1 VRVSVLTR
9 EWPPDVYGGAGVHVE
24 QLVVHLAALVDVDVQ
39 TFGVNRDGA
48 VGHQVPANLRNAVS
62 VLGVLA
68 VDLQMCAAV
77 EQSGA
82 DIVHSHTWYTNFAG
96 DLASRLMGV
105 PHVITAHSLEPLRPW
120 KAEQLGD
127 GYRVS
132 RWIERSA
139 YAQAAA
145 IIAVSE
151 GMARDIA
158 ATYPEVDP
166 LRVHVVHNGIDTLAV
181 RPTPETEAL
190 TRLGVDPQR
199 PYILF
204 VGRIT
209 RQKGL
214 ELLLAAAPLLDPAVQ
229 IVLIA
234 ATPDTPELGD
244 SVRRTIEGLQ
254 RTRSGV
260 HWVGEQVS
268 RSDLLQYFSHAAAF
282 ICPSIYEPLG
292 IVNLEAMACGTAVIA
307 SRVGGIPEVVAD
319 GRTGILLRTDPA
331 DAPAFAAELAAT
343 VNELIG
349 DPPRASALGI
359 AGRQRA
365 VAEFGW
371 AAIAARTV
379 DVYRSA
385 LEAAG

>member
-1 VRVSVLTR
+1 VRASVLTR

-39 TFGVNRDGA
+39 TFGVNREGA
-48 VGHQVPANLRNAVS
+48 LGHQVPANLRNAVS

-68 VDLQMCAAV
+68 VDLQMCAAI
-77 EQSGA
+77 EHSGA

-132 RWIERSA
+132 QWIEQSA

-158 ATYPEVDP
+158 AVYPQVDP
-166 LRVHVVHNGIDTLAV
+166 LRVHVVHNGIDTVAV
-181 RPTPETEAL
+181 RPTADATAL
-190 TRLGVDPQR
+190 TQLGVDPHR
-199 PYILF
+199 PYVLF

-209 RQKGL
+209 RQKGI
-214 ELLLAAAPLLDPAVQ
+214 ELLLAAAAHFDPAVQ
-229 IVLIA
+229 VVLIA

-244 SVRRTIEGLQ
+244 SVGRTIERLQ
-254 RTRSGV
+254 RARSGV
-260 HWVGEQVS
+260 FWVGEQVS
-268 RSDLLQYFSHAAAF
+268 RPDLLQFFSHATAF

-319 GRTGILLRTDPA
+319 GRTGILLRSDPA
-331 DAPAFAAELAAT
+331 AMDEYAAELATT
-343 VNELIG
+343 VNDLIA
-349 DPPRASALGI
+349 DPQRAHRLGV

-365 VAEFGW
+365 VADFGW